1 MATQRQLTHPPLK
14 EALIDIQ
21 LAEPLSLQFAES
33 LEKEMIK
40 GLDRKQKISAGKFE
54 LKIVEP
60 QEVVK
65 HDVELHGW
73 RYESAD
79 GARVAQVKRNGITY
93 SILRDYKD
101 WPEIRDAT
109 RSVWEFYLGQV
120 GRPVTVA
127 RVAARYI
134 NVLEFPPS
142 IELNDYLI
150 AAPQIPKGLPQTLE
164 NFLQRVV
171 IPYQGDTHAIITQA
185 LEATSQPGTRVILD
199 IDVFAQ
205 QLAVPGESPD
215 LWNLVDTLRNIKNT
229 IFFTSVTEAA
239 LESYA

>member
-1 MATQRQLTHPPLK
+1 VANQRQLTNPPLK

-21 LAEPLSLQFAES
+21 LVEALPVQFVER
-33 LEKEMIK
+33 LEKETIS
-40 GLDRKQKISAGKFE
+40 GLNRKQQIKAFEIKIDA
-54 LKIVEP
+54 P
-60 QEVVK
+60 QETLK
-65 HDVELHGW
+65 QSEQLLGW

-79 GARVAQVKRNGITY
+79 GSRVAQVKRNGITY

-109 RSVWEFYLGQV
+109 RRVWEFYLGQA
-120 GRPVTVA
+120 GQPVTVA
-127 RVAARYI
+127 RAAARYI

-142 IELNDYLI
+142 VELDNYLT
-150 AAPQIPKGLPQTLE
+150 AAPQIPKGLPQTPG

-171 IPYQGDTHAIITQA
+171 IPYQDNIHAIITQA

-205 QLAVPGESPD
+205 QLTLQGKSPD
-215 LWNLVDTLRNIKNT
+215 LWSLVNTFRDVKNT

-239 LESYA
+239 LERYA